1 MSTQQTILARRLE
14 KGKLTQQT
22 ILARRLEKGK
32 LPKFAENLDVDSL
45 SKSHCMKLI
54 KDIKKYDEDNKQH
67 FFGGKRRRRTKRR
80 RTKRRRTKR
89 RRTKRRRTKRRR
101 RKR

>member
-1 MSTQQTILARRLE
+1 MSTQQTILAKRL
-14 KGKLTQQT
+14 K
-22 ILARRLEKGK
+22 KGK

-45 SKSHCMKLI
+45 TDPQCGKI
-54 KDIKKYDEDNKQH
+54 NRDIAKYDEDRNRPDLALDLR
-67 FFGGKRRRRTKRR
+67 GGKRRRRTKRR

>member
-1 MSTQQTILARRLE
+1 MSTQQTILAKRL
-14 KGKLTQQT
+14 K
-22 ILARRLEKGK
+22 KGK

-45 SKSHCMKLI
+45 SNSHCMKLI
-54 KDIKKYDEDNKQH
+54 KDIAKYDKDNKQY
-67 FFGGKRRRRTKRR
+67 FGGKRRRRTKRR